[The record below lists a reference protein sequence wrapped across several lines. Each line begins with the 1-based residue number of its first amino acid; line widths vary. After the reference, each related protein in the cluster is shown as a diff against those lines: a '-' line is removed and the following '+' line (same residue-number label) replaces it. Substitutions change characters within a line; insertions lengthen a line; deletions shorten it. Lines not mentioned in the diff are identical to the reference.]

1 MRSEA
6 LEDAEAVLQEDPG
19 HAKARYRRM
28 GSIRDS
34 NWCFLDLSPLSLGKL
49 SCQTDPISRCAKALF
64 ELGRRQ
70 EAAAV
75 LQQLDD
81 SNEEMQRCARRFVNQ
96 NVQNGASQPFGLE
109 ILGLDIVLISRSS
122 FKTYQL

>member
-1 MRSEA
+1 MINQRQRRSPSRSEA

-28 GSIRDS
+28 GSCIRDL
-34 NWCFLDLSPLSLGKL
+34 NWCFLDLSALSLGKL
-49 SCQTDPISRCAKALF
+49 SCQNRSHAISRCAKALF

-81 SNEEMQRCARRFVNQ
+81 SNEEMQRCARRFV
-96 NVQNGASQPFGLE
+96 S
-109 ILGLDIVLISRSS
+109 
-122 FKTYQL
+122 K